1 MVFSIAAFHFF
12 EVPAVGYF
20 CTTVLKRESESKA
33 RRYNHSII
41 FSGITY
47 LPVLI
52 YYPIATI
59 RHVVIAI
66 IILKWLEPRLCH

>member
-12 EVPAVGYF
+12 EVSAVGHF
-20 CTTVLKRESESKA
+20 CTPILKRKSKCKA
-33 RRYNHSII
+33 RRYYHSII
-41 FSGITY
+41 FSSITY

-52 YYPIATI
+52 NYPIATV
-59 RHVVIAI
+59 RHIIIAI